1 MKNNDQ
7 IIEYLCEMLDNR
19 HMSMSE
25 LARRVGM
32 SKSTISRYF
41 NKKQGFPLN
50 KVDKFASALGTTP
63 EEVLGVEPIDL
74 VPVSRLRKIP
84 VLGMIACGEPI
95 LAEENIDSYIS
106 QPVNNLP
113 KGRVFYLKAK
123 GNSMKPTIP
132 DGSLVL
138 IRQQPEV
145 ESGEIAAVLFT
156 DSTEATLK
164 RIKKVGDAIILSPD
178 NKDYEPMIIDDKH
191 PARILGKAV
200 QVTSIL

>member
-113 KGRVFYLKAK
+113 KGRFFYLKAK

>member
-113 KGRVFYLKAK
+113 KGRLFYLKAK

>member
-113 KGRVFYLKAK
+113 KGRLFYLKAK

-156 DSTEATLK
+156 DSTEATIDWK
-164 RIKKVGDAIILSPD
+164 KIITPKTIIIIPKTNFVVFIKPSEIAAFNVDQFLD
-178 NKDYEPMIIDDKH
+178 VNM
-191 PARILGKAV
+191 
-200 QVTSIL
+200 

>member
-1 MKNNDQ
+1 MKSNDE
-7 IIEYLCEMLDNR
+7 IIAYLNQLREEREM
-19 HMSMSE
+19 SISE
-25 LARRVGM
+25 LSRRVGM
-32 SKSTISRYF
+32 SKSIVSQYF
-41 NKKQGFPLN
+41 NGKRGFPLN
-50 KVDKFASALGTTP
+50 HVNEFASALGTTP
-63 EEVLGVEPIDL
+63 EEALGVEPIDL

-84 VLGMIACGEPI
+84 VLGTIACGEPI

-113 KGRVFYLKAK
+113 KGRLFYLKAK

-156 DSTEATLK
+156 DSTEAT
-164 RIKKVGDAIILSPD
+164 
-178 NKDYEPMIIDDKH
+178 
-191 PARILGKAV
+191 
-200 QVTSIL
+200 

>member
-1 MKNNDQ
+1 MKSNDE
-7 IIEYLCEMLDNR
+7 IIAYLNQLREEREM
-19 HMSMSE
+19 SISE
-25 LARRVGM
+25 LSRRVGM
-32 SKSTISRYF
+32 SKSIVSQYF
-41 NKKQGFPLN
+41 NGKRGFPLN
-50 KVDKFASALGTTP
+50 HVNEFASALGTTP
-63 EEVLGVEPIDL
+63 EEALGVEPIDL

-84 VLGMIACGEPI
+84 VLGTIACGEPI

-113 KGRVFYLKAK
+113 KGRLFYLKAK

-178 NKDYEPMIIDDKH
+178 NKEYEPMIIDDKH

>member
-84 VLGMIACGEPI
+84 VLGTIACGEPI

-113 KGRVFYLKAK
+113 KGRLFYLKAK

-138 IRQQPEV
+138 IRQQPKV

-156 DSTEATLK
+156 EDTEATLK
-164 RIKKVGDAIILSPD
+164 RIKKVGETIILLPD
-178 NKDYEPMIIDDKH
+178 NPEYEPMVVDDSH